1 MIQERLAFERSI
13 SRHLSVGVRNRA
25 NMEPAQ
31 GTNQRVIM
39 AWRTI
44 GAALVCSYYGR
55 LFSMALVVFVL
66 LSIEI
71 ELLQLHGRTLEGGLA
86 CFYTAHIP
94 LC

>member
-1 MIQERLAFERSI
+1 M
-13 SRHLSVGVRNRA
+13 G
-25 NMEPAQ
+25 PAQ

-71 ELLQLHGRTLEGGLA
+71 ELLQLHGRDGG
-86 CFYTAHIP
+86 
-94 LC
+94 